1 MEAKPPVSSRSMPS
15 YLRQRRERLPLIVF
29 VLLLILCLLLLGLA
43 CVCASDHHA
52 QAVDRAVSA
61 VDGLPA
67 LIEVWSLIVAAMLAV
82 GVIYSARRQAFGRAS
97 PAELQHFRF

>member
-1 MEAKPPVSSRSMPS
+1 MPS
-15 YLRQRRERLPLIVF
+15 YLRQRRQRLPLVVF

-52 QAVDRAVSA
+52 QAIDRA

-67 LIEVWSLIVAAMLAV
+67 LIEVWSLIVTAMLAV
-82 GVIYSARRQAFGRAS
+82 GVAYSVRRPVFGRAS
-97 PAELQHFRF
+97 PAELQRFLF